1 MVVMVPR
8 WFGLVWWCDGIET
21 FGRDRPELM
30 DFFFL
35 SHSKLVEGKRVSG
48 LADDTEVR
56 QYGCT

>member
-30 DFFFL
+30 DFFF

-48 LADDTEVR
+48 LA
-56 QYGCT
+56 G